1 MTARRFTRTKVTRFQ
16 TPSGVVIAGLAL
28 AGVLVIWLLVSLIG
42 GDNSEST
49 SLESASAAEPA
60 NPAATA
66 STVDPSRKIA
76 ARIFYVADHGRG
88 LVGLER
94 DVAFA
99 ADAADQAREIV
110 RAQIATPESP
120 LVSPIPAGTTLRAL
134 FLTPQGEAYVDLSS
148 EVITGHPGGSIA
160 ELLTVYAIVHAL
172 TENLPAVTS
181 VQILV
186 DGREVDTLAGHVNL
200 RRPFTPNPDWID

>member
-1 MTARRFTRTKVTRFQ
+1 MTPRRVAPPKIARFS
-16 TPSGVVIAGLAL
+16 TPSIPVIAGLAI

-42 GDNSEST
+42 GGDREST
-49 SLESASAAEPA
+49 GESASAVDPA
-60 NPAATA
+60 NPAATS

-76 ARIFYVADHGRG
+76 AQIFYVADHGRG

-94 DVAFA
+94 EVPFA

-110 RAQIATPESP
+110 RAQIAAPESP
-120 LVSPIPAGTTLRAL
+120 LVSAIPAGTTLRAL
-134 FLTPQGEAYVDLSS
+134 FLTPRGEAYVDLSS
-148 EVITGHPGGSIA
+148 ELSTAHPGGSIA

-172 TENLPAVTS
+172 TANLPAVTS

-200 RRPFTPNPDWID
+200 RRPFAPNPDWID